1 MRKQFIVWLSIIWI
15 IGGLYVYTNTIEY
28 KTEALAKSLAVLSG
42 EINNLRL
49 EAFEKET
56 KYNSIFVELSSYQPK
71 AESEAVSQNAND
83 SKPILKQYKC
93 LQEDGK
99 TIKDREYREHDMEY
113 FEWCNA
119 FEDMDWCWIHKETQ
133 ENCFDMADI

>member
-1 MRKQFIVWLSIIWI
+1 MRKQFIVWLGIIWI

-49 EAFEKET
+49 EAFDKEA
-56 KYNSIFVELSSYQPK
+56 KYNNIFVELSSYQPK
-71 AESEAVSQNAND
+71 AESEAVSQNTND

-93 LQEDGK
+93 LQGDKK
-99 TIKDREYREHDMEY
+99 TIKDREYLESDMEY

-119 FEDMDWCWIHKETQ
+119 FEDMDWCRIHKETQ
-133 ENCFDMADI
+133 ENCFE